1 MNDLTY
7 YVGMDIHKKNVYY
20 CVKLADGKIVSESK
34 VISRREDLANW
45 AQSLPKPWIG
55 AMEATLFTGFV
66 YDTILPFCE
75 ELKVAD
81 PVLLKAITYGKK
93 KNDIIDARTIAD
105 MLRADLVPE
114 CYMAPKNYRDLR
126 DVLRFR
132 NYLVR
137 ICTSLKNKTAGLL
150 MQSGVQYNKSKL
162 HGKYYFRNLLGNLQD
177 IPESVKVMAR
187 YSHSAYRLF
196 KQIQTVLLKEISNNP
211 LLKNRLSL
219 LRSIPSVGEITSLT
233 WALEVVD
240 PHRFSNINKA
250 VSYAGLCSAQ
260 RESGG
265 KSKRG
270 PLSKRRNKHLQW
282 VLIEIAKMAP
292 RHNRQ
297 LAAVYDKEL
306 AKGNKNSATI
316 AVARKLVAYLM
327 AVDKS
332 GIPFQYRS

>member
-20 CVKLADGKIVSESK
+20 CVKLANGKIVNESK
-34 VISRREDLANW
+34 VLSRREDLVNW
-45 AQSLPKPWIG
+45 AQSLPKPWVG

-93 KNDIIDARTIAD
+93 KNDEIDARTIAD

-114 CYMAPKNYRDLR
+114 CYIAPKNYRDLR
-126 DVLRFR
+126 DVMRFR
-132 NYLVR
+132 NYLVK
-137 ICTSLKNKTAGLL
+137 ICTSLKNKTAGML
-150 MQSGVQYNKSKL
+150 MQSGVQYNKTRL
-162 HGKYYFRNLLGNLQD
+162 HGKKYFRELMGSLHD
-177 IPESVKVMAR
+177 IPESIKDMAR
-187 YSHSAYRLF
+187 YSHSAYKLF
-196 KQIQTVLLKEISNNP
+196 EEVQTVLLKKISSNP
-211 LLKNRLSL
+211 LLEHRLKL
-219 LRSIPSVGEITSLT
+219 LQSIQSVGEILSLT

-240 PHRFSNINKA
+240 PHRFSNINKV

-282 VLIEIAKMAP
+282 VLIEVAKMAP
-292 RHNRQ
+292 RHNPQ
-297 LAAVYDKEL
+297 LAAVYEKEL
-306 AKGNKNSATI
+306 AKGNRNSATI

-332 GIPFQYRS
+332 GIPFTYRS